1 MIIFFSKHFKI
12 KIKINYKKLIFFII
26 KRSLFFKIYNKK
38 YIKKIFFYF
47 FNNNKKLKYFKIF
60 IYQIIKIK
68 NKNFKNLNNL
78 LTEIYFLI
86 NKINLCF

>member
-1 MIIFFSKHFKI
+1 MITFFSKHFKI
-12 KIKINYKKLIFFII
+12 KLKINYKKLIFFTI
-26 KRSLFFKIYNKK
+26 KRNLFFKIYNKK
-38 YIKKIFFYF
+38 YIKKIFYCF

-60 IYQIIKIK
+60 IYQIIRIK

-78 LTEIYFLI
+78 LIEIYFLL